1 MRGVILPGRNEP
13 GRTHPGGAG
22 VSHRE
27 RGREAVPAE
36 EYENGQSRAVGA
48 KRERVRGSRGMSGRR
63 AAKPDDGL
71 STARSGC
78 ATCKADNARMHEVG
92 ATKFRALNIIPLA

>member
-1 MRGVILPGRNEP
+1 MEP
-13 GRTHPGGAG
+13 GLVIA
-22 VSHRE
+22 S
-27 RGREAVPAE
+27 AE
-36 EYENGQSRAVGA
+36 GKQFLPRNT
-48 KRERVRGSRGMSGRR
+48 KMGSRGQSGRSGSGFAEAGECR